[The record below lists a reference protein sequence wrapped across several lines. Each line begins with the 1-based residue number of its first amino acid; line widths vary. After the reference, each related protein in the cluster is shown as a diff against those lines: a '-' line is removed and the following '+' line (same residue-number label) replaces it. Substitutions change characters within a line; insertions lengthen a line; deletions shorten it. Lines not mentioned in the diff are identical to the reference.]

1 MPGFRSLLLLV
12 LVLVLGENSIFA
24 YFSTPQTLLHGSF
37 LVPQHQS
44 NTCRKHQISLSSKET
59 GTEEATTEETTT
71 SSHEEQA
78 RNGEKVLELQRKVP
92 KLKLTRKIRSRM
104 RILKMRSGK
113 LLEETTTSSY
123 QEQAR
128 NVKLIRKIR
137 SWIRILKMRYGKSI
151 GDEDAN
157 DAEITD
163 LQIIDMLKAKLDG
176 DLYKKES
183 NGNEDANDA
192 EIIEHQIIDML
203 KVKGNNDLYKKESSS
218 EKNERQLAQNFF
230 VTATGPDR
238 TGIVAD
244 LTKAVLDHDGSVGK
258 SKMEKIGGDFCIV
271 MKVDHIQDSKAD
283 SFKTIISRVPGMKV
297 TVYPASIEP
306 EPPVLAPKFR
316 ATFNLEGADSPG
328 LVYSVTTFLGQHG
341 IWINELQTE
350 VKSAPSGGKSLFMMK
365 GKATSDIEVDVCRV
379 RKGFK
384 ELENELNVNLFLSES
399 EV

>member
-1 MPGFRSLLLLV
+1 MALSNTVSLSGFFVMVSILFQLVTFIDCCLAFCDFTGSGNRGSLNNKVEKILTNKHCKQQAGLLSFRRKQRTKSSGIWKIAAEKGGGHSDDEPSKAAANGSAEVCIKDKEIKKDPRKPKKSNATRKRKSKSKPSKEDRNVPDSDPSLDDESLKVTQLFDLV
-12 LVLVLGENSIFA
+12 KHLD
-24 YFSTPQTLLHGSF
+24 TLLQDDRDLAQGQAAAFHEN
-37 LVPQHQS
+37 L
-44 NTCRKHQISLSSKET
+44 NT
-59 GTEEATTEETTT
+59 
-71 SSHEEQA
+71 
-78 RNGEKVLELQRKVP
+78 
-92 KLKLTRKIRSRM
+92 
-104 RILKMRSGK
+104 
-113 LLEETTTSSY
+113 
-123 QEQAR
+123 
-128 NVKLIRKIR
+128 
-137 SWIRILKMRYGKSI
+137 
-151 GDEDAN
+151 
-157 DAEITD
+157 
-163 LQIIDMLKAKLDG
+163 
-176 DLYKKES
+176 
-183 NGNEDANDA
+183 
-192 EIIEHQIIDML
+192 
-203 KVKGNNDLYKKESSS
+203 SSS
-218 EKNERQLAQNFF
+218 EQNERQRAQNFF
-230 VTATGPDR
+230 VSATGPDR

-316 ATFNLEGADSPG
+316 ATFKLEGTDSPG